1 MEIKHYLSA
10 LIIIIIGLSL
20 LILTNNLA
28 TGRES
33 FTENIDLSEGEFENT
48 SFDGQSLIIDPPKKQ
63 GKYVSKPFLT
73 NTYAE
78 LEGIQGIIDKIQEN
92 QLIETE
98 LQKFNDEDELINSE
112 KFVFENESKSD
123 FELDEIWEVEA
134 SDYLK
139 FELVMER

>member
-1 MEIKHYLSA
+1 MEIKHYVSA

-48 SFDGQSLIIDPPKKQ
+48 SFDGQSLIIDPPKQQ
-63 GKYVSKPFLT
+63 GKFVSKPFLT

-92 QLIETE
+92 QLIEAE
-98 LQKFNDEDELINSE
+98 LQKFNDEDEIINSE
-112 KFVFENESKSD
+112 KFVFENESESD
-123 FELDEIWEVEA
+123 FELDEIWEVEV
-134 SDYLK
+134 SDYLI
-139 FELVMER
+139 FEVVMER